1 MNKVKALKERIA
13 PDPRFGSVLAAKFIN
28 CMMWEGKKSVAEA
41 VFYDCLEII
50 GKRIKDEDPLKVF
63 ETAVKNV
70 MPILEVK
77 SKRIGGATYQVPVE
91 VSPKR
96 RQTLAIRWI
105 LASSR
110 KKKGRPMAQRL
121 AGEFVDAFN
130 KEGGAYTTRENTH
143 KMAEA
148 NKAFAHFG

>member
-1 MNKVKALKERIA
+1 MNKVKALKQRID
-13 PDPRFGSVLAAKFIN
+13 PDPRYGSVLVSKFIN
-28 CMMWEGKKSVAEA
+28 CMMWQGKKSVSEQ
-41 VFYDCLEII
+41 VFYDSIEII
-50 GKRIKDEDPLKVF
+50 GKRIKDEDPIKVF
-63 ETAVKNV
+63 ESAVKNV
-70 MPILEVK
+70 MPFLEVK

-91 VSPKR
+91 VNPKR

-105 LASSR
+105 LASAR
-110 KKKGRPMAQRL
+110 KKSGKPMSQRL
-121 AGEFVDAFN
+121 ASEFVDAFN